1 MLVKSECATSGQKNK
16 IKWVFNFY
24 QMNNLHNFITI
35 TNTMVHESAGV
46 IFEYSELSEELGL
59 HSKFSV
65 CLKSGRDERICD
77 CLVYI
82 CFQSKINYRKEEL
95 S

>member
-65 CLKSGRDERICD
+65 CLKSGRDEKICVTAW
-77 CLVYI
+77 CTSAFSQKL
-82 CFQSKINYRKEEL
+82 STGRKN
-95 S
+95 

>member
-16 IKWVFNFY
+16 IQWVFNFY
-24 QMNNLHNFITI
+24 QMNNLHSFITI
-35 TNTMVHESAGV
+35 TSTMVHESAGV

-65 CLKSGRDERICD
+65 CLKSGRDEKICVTTW
-77 CLVYI
+77 CTSVFSQKLTTG
-82 CFQSKINYRKEEL
+82 RK